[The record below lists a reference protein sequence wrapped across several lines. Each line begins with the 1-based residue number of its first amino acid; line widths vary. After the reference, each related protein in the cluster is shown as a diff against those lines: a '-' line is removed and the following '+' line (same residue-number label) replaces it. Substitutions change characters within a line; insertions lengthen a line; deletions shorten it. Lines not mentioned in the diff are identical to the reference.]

1 MKLMMDGVYFR
12 GNVTPEKLHQEM
24 LSSEYWFYLTD
35 YRETYCI
42 TAIEMQLA
50 NVFPIV
56 TGVAALKENVINGI
70 ILPNNKDKWKY
81 AIGLLNETNKSLKH
95 KIVNINSRLV
105 KQKTWLI
112 KSLDWKK
119 LVTSL

>member
-1 MKLMMDGVYFR
+1 MEGGYFR
-12 GNVTPEKLHQEM
+12 GIVTPDKLHHEM

-50 NVFPIV
+50 KVFPIV
-56 TGVAALKENVINGI
+56 TNVAALKENVINGI
-70 ILPNNKDKWKY
+70 VLSNDENKWQH
-81 AIGLLNETNKSLKH
+81 ALNYLYETNSQLKN
-95 KIVNINSRLV
+95 KIININSKLA
-105 KQKTWLI
+105 KEKTWLI

-119 LVTSL
+119 LIKKL